1 VAQPGDLLRG
11 NVALKTYW
19 TRVFSSEDP
28 EPMMRQNGLKP
39 GVYCLNDD
47 KELNE
52 RLYADAVDV
61 DI

>member
-1 VAQPGDLLRG
+1 LRG